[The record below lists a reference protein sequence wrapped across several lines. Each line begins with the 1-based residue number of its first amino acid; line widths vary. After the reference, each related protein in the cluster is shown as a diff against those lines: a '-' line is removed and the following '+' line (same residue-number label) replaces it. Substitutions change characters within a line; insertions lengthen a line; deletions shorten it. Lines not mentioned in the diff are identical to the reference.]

1 MTKRKHL
8 IIGCGSAG
16 LTAAEEIR
24 RINSEDEIKV
34 VTSEDYL
41 PYSPTILP
49 YLLSGRTDETK
60 LPMRKDDYFDN
71 INATFVRGKEVIRLL
86 SEAKEVMYK
95 DGETETFD
103 TLLIASGSRPVKP
116 DIKGL
121 DKVGFL
127 PFHTLGD
134 FRILQRQ
141 LIGRKDI
148 TIYGGGLVAMEL
160 AIALLEAGYPVR
172 LVVRSRILRRYFD
185 PAAESLIRAIFLSR
199 GAHLLLG
206 KEISEVNRRN
216 GKIQIALSKGSSVHS
231 DILVCCIGVNARSD
245 FIKGSGVSVN
255 KGILVDH
262 RMMTNIKDVYAAGDV
277 AEAPDFFTGEYG
289 MNQTII
295 SAMRQGRIA
304 GSNMAGVTAEY
315 EGWISSNIFNF
326 FGNTAFSAGLSTPTG
341 GDYQVLFEE
350 DDQKNQFKK
359 LVYDGD
365 RLVGGM
371 FLNVDLDP
379 GVILYLIDRKVN
391 IGAHKQMLFEQP
403 REISRWLMLEAEQR
417 EATPIQG

>member
-16 LTAAEEIR
+16 LNAAEEIR

-34 VTSEDYL
+34 VTSEDYP
-41 PYSPTILP
+41 PYSPTTLP
-49 YLLSGRTDETK
+49 YLLSGRMDEMK
-60 LPMRKDDYFDN
+60 LPMRKDDYFDS
-71 INATFVRGKEVIRLL
+71 INATFVRGKEVVRLL

-103 TLLIASGSRPVKP
+103 TLLIASGSCPVKP

-127 PFHTLGD
+127 PFHTLRD

-160 AIALLEAGYPVR
+160 AIALLEGGYPVR

-185 PAAESLIRAIFLSR
+185 PEAESLIRAIFLSR
-199 GAHLLLG
+199 GARLLLG
-206 KEISEVNRRN
+206 EEISEVNRKN
-216 GKIQIALSKGSSVHS
+216 GKIQIALSKGGSAYT
-231 DILVCCIGVNARSD
+231 DILVCCIGVNARTD
-245 FIKGSGVSVN
+245 FIKGSGISVN
-255 KGILVDH
+255 KGILVDY

-295 SAMRQGRIA
+295 SAMHQGRTA
-304 GSNMAGVTAEY
+304 GSNMTGVTAEY

-326 FGNTAFSAGLSTPTG
+326 FGNTAFSAGLSMPEG
-341 GDYQVLFEE
+341 NGYQVLTEK
-350 DDQKNQFKK
+350 DQQKPQFKK
-359 LVYDGD
+359 LVYEGD

-379 GVILYLIDRKVN
+379 GVMLYLMRKKVDV
-391 IGAHKQMLFEQP
+391 GDYKQLLSEQP
-403 REISRWLMLEAEQR
+403 REISRWLMLETEKKESAS
-417 EATPIQG
+417 IQG